1 MGTENELKC
10 LALYYQ
16 KVLWKQL
23 YESRLESGLRLCM
36 CTLKSCQ
43 CILQTALDLGR
54 TAQFT
59 KKEQPAQRDTAQSQ
73 KATDSLRWD
82 SNASIPHFCFQK
94 IKNKKKSCFS
104 TEKAKGGRL
113 PGVPGQLELFISKQT
128 NTHTL
133 FQRKKKKRERER
145 ER

>member
-1 MGTENELKC
+1 
-10 LALYYQ
+10 
-16 KVLWKQL
+16 
-23 YESRLESGLRLCM
+23 M

-133 FQRKKKKRERER
+133 FQRKKKKREKER
-145 ER
+145 ERDEKGSITKKKSLRETNTIKKNKPVSNFQCSTS